1 METAPLAPQ
10 GTPFP
15 HLAAPITLGGVRLR
29 NRIVMGS
36 MHTGFE
42 GHQTEKSF
50 DQLARFYAARA
61 KGGAGLIVTG
71 GFSPNHAGRLK
82 DEPSTM
88 EIPEHVPLHRRITNA
103 VRAEGGA
110 IVLQL
115 LHAGRYGYHDK
126 VVAPSPIRSPINKHG
141 PAELSDAEIEQTIA
155 DFARAARLAR
165 EAGYDGVEVMG
176 SEGYLITEFLAL
188 RTNRRTD
195 RWGGSIEN
203 RARFPVA
210 VVSAIREG
218 LGFDFLIVY
227 RHSLLDL
234 VEGGMAW
241 DETVYVAQ
249 EVARAG
255 ADLISSGIGWHE
267 AKVPTIAGTVPHAA
281 FVDPVRRLKAAVPI
295 PVTASNRINSA
306 ELADRLVADG
316 SCDMVSMARPLLADA
331 AFANKAFSGRA
342 DRITTCIACNQAC
355 LDHYF
360 ESKEITCLV
369 NPRGAREAEFIPQPA
384 ARRKRIAVVGAGVA
398 GLVCAIEAAS
408 RGHAVVVF
416 EAGERVGGQMNL
428 AARIPGKADYAD
440 VVRAYA
446 AQLGDLGAKVFT
458 GRRVG
463 APELLADSFDE
474 FVIATG
480 IKPRALDVPGAGDS
494 RVVSYEAALSGGV
507 EVGRRVAIIGA
518 GGIGHDVALA
528 LAHPDPRETLE
539 PAAFAH
545 RWGVDGTP
553 HPSPPRRQVTLIKR
567 SAGPFGRT
575 LGKSTG
581 WILRQELRDF
591 GVEQIAGAAY
601 RKIDADG
608 LHISVES
615 TDRCIAF
622 DTLVVCAGQEP
633 DRTLADVLISAGRT
647 AHVIGGARHAAELD
661 AKRAIE
667 EGTALGCTI

>member
-1 METAPLAPQ
+1 MASQ
-10 GTPFP
+10 GTAFP
-15 HLAAPITLGGVRLR
+15 HLATPITLGGVTLR

-50 DQLARFYAARA
+50 DQLARFYAERA

-71 GFSPNHAGRLK
+71 GFSPNHAGRMK

-88 EIPEHVPLHRRITNA
+88 EKPEQVPLHRRITDA
-103 VRAEGGA
+103 VHAEGGA

-115 LHAGRYGYHDK
+115 LHSGRYGYHDK

-141 PAELSDAEIEQTIA
+141 PAELTDAEIEQTIA
-155 DFARAARLAR
+155 DYARGARLAR

-188 RTNRRTD
+188 RTNHRTD
-195 RWGGSIEN
+195 RWGATIEN

-210 VVSAIREG
+210 IVSAIREA
-218 LGFDFLIVY
+218 LGSDFLIVY
-227 RHSLLDL
+227 RHSILDL
-234 VEGGMAW
+234 VEGGLTW
-241 DETVYVAQ
+241 DETVYVAR

-255 ADLISSGIGWHE
+255 AHLISSGIGWHE

-281 FVDPVRRLKAAVPI
+281 FVDPVRRLRAAVPI

-306 ELADRLVADG
+306 ELAERLVADG
-316 SCDMVSMARPLLADA
+316 SCDMVSMARPLLADPE
-331 AFANKAFSGRA
+331 FANKAFSGRA
-342 DRITTCIACNQAC
+342 GRITTCIACNQAC

-360 ESKEITCLV
+360 ESREITCLV
-369 NPRGAREAEFIPQPA
+369 NPRGAREAEFIPQPV
-384 ARRKRIAVVGAGVA
+384 ARKKKIAVVGAGVA

-408 RGHAVVVF
+408 RGHEVTVF
-416 EAGERVGGQMNL
+416 EAAERVGGQMNL

-446 AQLGDLGAKVFT
+446 VQLGDLGAKIVT

-463 APELLADSFDE
+463 AGELLAEGFDE
-474 FVIATG
+474 FIIATG
-480 IKPRALDVPGAGDS
+480 IKPRALDIPGAADS
-494 RVVSYEAALSGGV
+494 RVISYEAALTGSAS
-507 EVGRRVAIIGA
+507 VGERVAIIGA

-539 PAAFAH
+539 PDAFAH

-553 HPSPPRRQVTLIKR
+553 HPSPPKRQVTLIKR
-567 SAGPFGRT
+567 SPGSFGRT

-601 RKIDADG
+601 HRIDPDG
-608 LHISVES
+608 LHITVENA
-615 TDRCIAF
+615 DRCIAF

-633 DRTLADVLISAGRT
+633 DRSLADALIAAGRT

>member
-1 METAPLAPQ
+1 LTSQ
-10 GTPFP
+10 GSAFP
-15 HLAAPITLGGVRLR
+15 HLSAPITLGGVTLR

-42 GHQTEKSF
+42 GHQTQRSF

-71 GFSPNHAGRLK
+71 GFSPNHAGRMK

-88 EIPEHVPLHRRITNA
+88 EKPEHVPLHRRITDA
-103 VRAEGGA
+103 VHAEGGT

-115 LHAGRYGYHDK
+115 LHSGRYGYHDK

-141 PAELSDAEIEQTIA
+141 PVELTDAEIGQTIA
-155 DFARAARLAR
+155 DYARGARLAR

-188 RTNRRTD
+188 RTNHRTD
-195 RWGGSIEN
+195 GWGGSIEN

-210 VVSAIREG
+210 VVAAIRET
-218 LGFDFLIVY
+218 LGPDFLIVY
-227 RHSLLDL
+227 RHSILDL
-234 VEGGMAW
+234 VEGGMTW
-241 DETVYVAQ
+241 DETVYVAL
-249 EVARAG
+249 EIARAG

-267 AKVPTIAGTVPHAA
+267 SKVPTIAGTVPHGA
-281 FVDPVRRLKAAVPI
+281 FVEPVRRLKAAVSI

-306 ELADRLVADG
+306 ELAECLVADG
-316 SCDMVSMARPLLADA
+316 SCDMVSMARPLLADPE
-331 AFANKAFSGRA
+331 FANKAFSHCA

-360 ESKEITCLV
+360 EGKEITCLV
-369 NPRGAREAEFIPQPA
+369 NPRGARESEFIPQTVP
-384 ARRKRIAVVGAGVA
+384 RRKTIAVVGAGVA

-408 RGHAVVVF
+408 RGHDVMVF
-416 EAGERVGGQMNL
+416 EAAEHVGGQMNL
-428 AARIPGKADYAD
+428 AARIPGKADYAG

-446 AQLGDLGAKVFT
+446 AQLGDLGVKIVT

-463 APELLADSFDE
+463 AAELLAEAFDE

-480 IKPRALDVPGAGDS
+480 VKPRALDVAGASDA
-494 RVVSYEAALSGGV
+494 RVISYEAALTGAAN
-507 EVGRRVAIIGA
+507 VGRRVAIIGA

-539 PAAFAH
+539 PEPFAH

-553 HPSPPRRQVTLIKR
+553 HPPPPKRQITLIKR
-567 SAGPFGRT
+567 SPGPFGRT

-581 WILRQELRDF
+581 WILRQELHDF

-601 RKIDADG
+601 LKIDRDG
-608 LHISVES
+608 LHISVGN
-615 TDRCIAF
+615 TDRCIVF

-633 DRTLADVLISAGRT
+633 DRSLADALVAAGRSV
-647 AHVIGGARHAAELD
+647 HLVGGAKLAVQLD

-667 EGTALGCTI
+667 DATTLGCTI

>member
-1 METAPLAPQ
+1 MASQ
-10 GTPFP
+10 GTAFP
-15 HLAAPITLGGVRLR
+15 HLATPITLGGVTLR

-50 DQLARFYAARA
+50 DQLARFYAERA

-71 GFSPNHAGRLK
+71 GFSPNHAGRMK

-88 EIPEHVPLHRRITNA
+88 DKPEQVPLHRRITDA
-103 VRAEGGA
+103 VHAEGGA

-115 LHAGRYGYHDK
+115 LHSGRYGYHDK

-141 PAELSDAEIEQTIA
+141 PAELTDAEIEQTIA
-155 DFARAARLAR
+155 DYARGARLAR

-188 RTNRRTD
+188 RTNHRKD
-195 RWGGSIEN
+195 RWGATIEN

-210 VVSAIREG
+210 IVSAIREA
-218 LGFDFLIVY
+218 LGSDFLIVY
-227 RHSLLDL
+227 RHSILDL
-234 VEGGMAW
+234 VEGGLTW
-241 DETVYVAQ
+241 DETVYVAR

-255 ADLISSGIGWHE
+255 AHLISSGIGWHE

-281 FVDPVRRLKAAVPI
+281 FVDPVRRLRAAVPI

-306 ELADRLVADG
+306 ELAERLVANG
-316 SCDMVSMARPLLADA
+316 SCDMVSMARPLLADPE
-331 AFANKAFSGRA
+331 FANKAFSGRA
-342 DRITTCIACNQAC
+342 GRITTCIACNQAC

-360 ESKEITCLV
+360 ESREITCLV
-369 NPRGAREAEFIPQPA
+369 NPRGAREAEFIPQPV
-384 ARRKRIAVVGAGVA
+384 ARKKKIAVVGAGVA

-408 RGHAVVVF
+408 RGHEVTVF
-416 EAGERVGGQMNL
+416 EAAERIGGQMNL

-446 AQLGDLGAKVFT
+446 AQIGDLGAKIVT
-458 GRRVG
+458 GRRVD
-463 APELLADSFDE
+463 AEELLAEGFDE
-474 FVIATG
+474 FIIATG
-480 IKPRALDVPGAGDS
+480 IKPRALDIPGAADP
-494 RVVSYEAALSGGV
+494 RAVSYEAALTGRVS
-507 EVGRRVAIIGA
+507 VGKRVAIIGA

-539 PAAFAH
+539 PDAFAH

-553 HPSPPRRQVTLIKR
+553 HPSPPKRQVTLIKR
-567 SAGPFGRT
+567 SPGPFGRT

-608 LHISVES
+608 LHISVENA
-615 TDRCIAF
+615 DRCIAF

-633 DRTLADVLISAGRT
+633 NRSLADALIAAGRT